1 LRKRT
6 LAEVAAELGVQ
17 TSTLSKME
25 RGAMRISAGQMAE
38 LARILEVRV
47 GRLYGEA
54 SR

>member
-1 LRKRT
+1 
-6 LAEVAAELGVQ
+6 
-17 TSTLSKME
+17 ME
-25 RGAMRISAGQMAE
+25 RGAMRISADQMAA